1 MKKILFVCLGNICR
15 SPGAEAIMKAWI
27 KKEGKEK
34 EFLIDSAGL
43 YSGHAGALPD
53 ERMRRHASR
62 RGYVLDSR
70 ARTFYPTADFA
81 EFDMIIG
88 MDDQNIRDLQRMAT
102 SEEERNKIHKMTD
115 FCQRFS
121 YRDSVPDPYYG
132 GDSGFELVLDLL
144 EDAVEGLLIYLN
156 GEDYKG

>member
-15 SPGAEAIMKAWI
+15 SPGEAIMKAWI

-88 MDDQNIRDLQRMAT
+88 MDDQNIEALKRAAIN
-102 SEEERNKIHKMTD
+102 EEERAKIFKMTD
-115 FCQRFS
+115 FCRKSTS
-121 YRDSVPDPYYG
+121 YSEIPDPYYEG
-132 GDSGFELVLDLL
+132 PQGFELVLDLL
-144 EDAVEGLLIYLN
+144 EDAVAGLYWYCLAHY
-156 GEDYKG
+156 

>member
-88 MDDQNIRDLQRMAT
+88 MDDQNIEALKRAAINEEDCFILHLFQE
-102 SEEERNKIHKMTD
+102 SEEQTETAT
-115 FCQRFS
+115 FAYPYFS
-121 YRDSVPDPYYG
+121 SWFSKATPHNSR
-132 GDSGFELVLDLL
+132 LT
-144 EDAVEGLLIYLN
+144 A
-156 GEDYKG
+156 

>member
-102 SEEERNKIHKMTD
+102 SEEEKNKIFKMTD

-144 EDAVEGLLIYLN
+144 EDAVEGLLDQLEN
-156 GEDYKG
+156 E

>member
-88 MDDQNIRDLQRMAT
+88 MDDQNIEALKRAAIN
-102 SEEERNKIHKMTD
+102 EEERAKIFKMTD
-115 FCQRFS
+115 FCRKSTSYSPRIRAGARFIG
-121 YRDSVPDPYYG
+121 RCG
-132 GDSGFELVLDLL
+132 CRTLLVLF
-144 EDAVEGLLIYLN
+144 GPLLIRISEN
-156 GEDYKG
+156 FTV

>member
-1 MKKILFVCLGNICR
+1 MSGEYLPFSGCGSNHE
-15 SPGAEAIMKAWI
+15 GMD

-88 MDDQNIRDLQRMAT
+88 MDDQNIEALKRAAIN
-102 SEEERNKIHKMTD
+102 EEERAKIFKMTD
-115 FCQRFS
+115 FCRKSTS
-121 YRDSVPDPYYG
+121 YSEIPDPYYEG
-132 GDSGFELVLDLL
+132 PQGFELVLDLL
-144 EDAVEGLLIYLN
+144 EDAVAGLYWYCLAHY
-156 GEDYKG
+156 